1 MSLLILLAILSSYCI
16 GYKVGKNAQQ
26 SVENAAAGQPV
37 IVIDDAHQRL
47 NASFLDDVLDDV
59 AAPSKPSCSAK
70 EKQRRRKRNRLARK
84 SRQINR
90 RKYSK

>member
-1 MSLLILLAILSSYCI
+1 MSLLILLALLSSYCI

-26 SVENAAAGQPV
+26 SVENAAAQPV

-59 AAPSKPSCSAK
+59 AAPSKPTCSPK